1 MKLAVYLGEN
11 LAGHLTS
18 TADKGVVFSYDPIYL
33 KAGHPPI
40 SLSLPLSA
48 DEFSQKECLPFFEGL
63 LPEGDVKRRI
73 SDYLHIS
80 ETSTLKLLQELGG
93 ECAGLVS
100 ILPES
105 EENKTKNVY
114 DFSSLNYEPL
124 SEKKLAEYIVNINTR
139 PLLKAKEKLRLSL
152 AGAQEKLPLTY
163 FDGKY
168 YLPKNGAPST
178 HIVKPTGSGD
188 LSSLAANEYICSKLA
203 EYCGLPTSKTVLKRI
218 GYVEFLL
225 ISRYDRV
232 CDGNHF
238 SRIHQED
245 MCQALGILSDRK
257 YQNDGGPGIADVYKL
272 IKENTTIPLL
282 ETRNFLRY
290 VVFNLVI
297 GNCDAHG
304 KNYSLL
310 FHNGAARLTPIYD
323 AVCTIV
329 YPNLTRKFSMKI
341 GKHYEIKK
349 INQDDFGVLAEE
361 IGLKSKTVLDCYSD
375 IAENVAKAFDRLK
388 EDLSLKEHGQT
399 LESIEKSVLKN
410 LKLPI

>member
-1 MKLAVYLGEN
+1 M
-11 LAGHLTS
+11 
-18 TADKGVVFSYDPIYL
+18 
-33 KAGHPPI
+33 
-40 SLSLPLSA
+40 
-48 DEFSQKECLPFFEGL
+48 
-63 LPEGDVKRRI
+63 
-73 SDYLHIS
+73 
-80 ETSTLKLLQELGG
+80 
-93 ECAGLVS
+93 
-100 ILPES
+100 
-105 EENKTKNVY
+105 
-114 DFSSLNYEPL
+114 
-124 SEKKLAEYIVNINTR
+124 
-139 PLLKAKEKLRLSL
+139 LKAKEKLRLSL

-163 FDGKY
+163 VDGKY

-178 HIVKPTGSGD
+178 HIVKPTGNGN
-188 LSSLAANEYICSKLA
+188 LSSLAANEYICTKLA
-203 EYCGLPTSKTVLKRI
+203 EYCGLPTSKTELKRI
-218 GYVEFLL
+218 GDAEFLL
-225 ISRYDRV
+225 INRYDRI
-232 CDGNHF
+232 CDENRF

-310 FHNGAARLTPIYD
+310 FHNGAARLAPIYD

-399 LESIEKSVLKN
+399 LETIEKSVLKN
-410 LKLPI
+410 LKLPL

>member
-11 LAGHLTS
+11 LVGYLMS

-33 KAGHPPI
+33 NAGLPPI
-40 SLSLPLSA
+40 SLSLPLRA
-48 DEFSQKECLPFFEGL
+48 DEFSAKQCLPFFEGL

-100 ILPES
+100 ILPEG
-105 EENKTKNVY
+105 EDNKTKNVY
-114 DFSSLNYEPL
+114 DFSSLNYDSL
-124 SEKKLAEYIVNINTR
+124 SEKKLAEYIANINTR
-139 PLLKAKEKLRLSL
+139 PLLKAKEQLRLSL

-163 FDGKY
+163 VDGKY

-178 HIVKPTGSGD
+178 HIVKPTGSGE
-188 LSSLAANEYICSKLA
+188 LSSLAANEYICTKLA
-203 EYCGLPTSKTVLKRI
+203 EYCGLPISKTELKRI
-218 GYVEFLL
+218 DDVEFLL
-225 ISRYDRV
+225 INRYDRI
-232 CDGNHF
+232 CDENRF
-238 SRIHQED
+238 LRIHQED

-257 YQNDGGPGIADVYKL
+257 YQNDGGPGIADIYKI
-272 IKENTTIPLL
+272 IKEKTTIPLL

-310 FHNGAARLTPIYD
+310 FHDGAVRLAPIYD

-329 YPNLTRKFSMKI
+329 YPNLTRKFSMKV
-341 GKHYEIKK
+341 GKHYEIMK
-349 INQDDFGVLAEE
+349 INQDDFRLLAEE
-361 IGLKSKTVLDCYSD
+361 MGLKSKTVLDCYSD
-375 IAENVAKAFDRLK
+375 IAEKIGKAFDTLK

-410 LKLPI
+410 IKVFS